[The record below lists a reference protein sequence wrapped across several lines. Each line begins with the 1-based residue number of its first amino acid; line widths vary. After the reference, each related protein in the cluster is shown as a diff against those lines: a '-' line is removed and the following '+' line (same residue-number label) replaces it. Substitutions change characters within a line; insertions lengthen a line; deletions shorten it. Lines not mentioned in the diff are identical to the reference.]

1 MYVEL
6 TGEGCLEYDGQS
18 ANNIEIALPETVF
31 GTTVLANQTYNIAIS
46 ANGSTAVKFST
57 VSTSDSKQRAYID
70 EIKVVNAATNGIR
83 SFETAVNDNKVYDL
97 QGREVKAPGMGIY
110 IVNGKKVVLTS
121 VR

>member
-6 TGEGCLEYDGQS
+6 TGEGSLEYNGQS
-18 ANNIEIALPETVF
+18 ANKIEIALPETVF

-70 EIKVVNAATNGIR
+70 EIKVVNAGTNGIR

-97 QGREVKAPGMGIY
+97 QGREVKAPGKGIY